1 MGRLGEDLRLT
12 PEEMEQGATRKR
24 VRSHIEKKRRE
35 RHLRRQAAQL
45 RNSMRRKDA
54 LGESTQEAFS
64 FGRPLTALQSHGV
77 RGKKRSLLSIDE
89 PFERPLDDTSPLG
102 NYELGEVAHALK
114 KDATANARLVNKATK
129 QSKTIV
135 KQNKAFQQQKAKED
149 IKKKKAD
156 KAAADKQKKAADK
169 AAKDKK
175 KAADKAAK
183 DKKKAADKQKKAA
196 DKAAKD
202 KKKKADKAAKD
213 KKKAADKAAKDKKKA
228 DKAAKDKKAQ
238 AKKKEQKSKKSQVNE
253 VKSKSKK
260 ADKEKAK
267 KAKTKK
273 ASEKKA
279 KTSANNE
286 VKKKNAEKRKA
297 DKKKE
302 KAA

>member
-1 MGRLGEDLRLT
+1 MG
-12 PEEMEQGATRKR
+12 TRKR
-24 VRSHIEKKRRE
+24 ARSHIEKKRRE

-169 AAKDKK
+169 AAKDKR
-175 KAADKAAK
+175 KAADKAAN
-183 DKKKAADKQKKAA
+183 DKKKAA

-213 KKKAADKAAKDKKKA
+213 KKKKDAKAAKDKKKAADKKKKAADKAAKDKKKKA
-228 DKAAKDKKAQ
+228 DKAAKDKKKKDAK
-238 AKKKEQKSKKSQVNE
+238 AAKDKKK
-253 VKSKSKK
+253 
-260 ADKEKAK
+260 A
-267 KAKTKK
+267 
-273 ASEKKA
+273 
-279 KTSANNE
+279 
-286 VKKKNAEKRKA
+286 A
-297 DKKKE
+297 DKKK

>member
-1 MGRLGEDLRLT
+1 MG
-12 PEEMEQGATRKR
+12 TRKR
-24 VRSHIEKKRRE
+24 ARSHIEKKRRE

-149 IKKKKAD
+149 IKEKKAD
-156 KAAADKQKKAADK
+156 KAAADKQKKAADKAAKDKKKAADKQKAAADKAAKDKKKAADKQKKAADK

-183 DKKKAADKQKKAA
+183 DKKKAADK
-196 DKAAKD
+196 
-202 KKKKADKAAKD
+202 
-213 KKKAADKAAKDKKKA
+213 
-228 DKAAKDKKAQ
+228 
-238 AKKKEQKSKKSQVNE
+238 
-253 VKSKSKK
+253 
-260 ADKEKAK
+260 
-267 KAKTKK
+267 
-273 ASEKKA
+273 
-279 KTSANNE
+279 
-286 VKKKNAEKRKA
+286 
-297 DKKKE
+297 
-302 KAA
+302 